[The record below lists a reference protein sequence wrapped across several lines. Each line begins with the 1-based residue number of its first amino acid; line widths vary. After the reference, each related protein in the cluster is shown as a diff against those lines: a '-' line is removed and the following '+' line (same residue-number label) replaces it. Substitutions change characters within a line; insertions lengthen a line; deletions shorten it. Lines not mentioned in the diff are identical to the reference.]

1 MTPENG
7 PTWICIFSDHRSTY
21 VNGPRPA
28 DAVAECKAS
37 GLGIPD
43 VVHYAGY
50 SAEPDVQ
57 APTRTHLPA
66 ITPEKPDKRSGR
78 RAELVLTIYG
88 LLRADFPIGSILK
101 PDEAAA
107 RLPSASALRDFLA
120 NVGLAIERLSVD
132 PRIVDRVI
140 ENQSKAW
147 IAAARETNAART
159 GKWKSAEVWKER
171 KIRYRQHAKRLR
183 KRVGY
188 RKAIGELAFAIDGLL
203 PQNEIAE
210 ENFRAAL
217 VDTGLSADDIRS
229 LVNRYRRIN
238 APKL

>member
-1 MTPENG
+1 MTGGNG
-7 PTWICIFSDHRSTY
+7 PTWICEFPGNPSAYASGST
-21 VNGPRPA
+21 PEA
-28 DAVAECKAS
+28 AVAECESA
-37 GLGIPD
+37 GLGTPSAI
-43 VVHYAGY
+43 HYAGY
-50 SAEPDVQ
+50 VASPEAKT
-57 APTRTHLPA
+57 APVTTSIPYT
-66 ITPEKPDKRSGR
+66 TPKPSKRSGR

-101 PDEAAA
+101 PAEAAA

-120 NVGLAIERLSVD
+120 NVGIAIQRLTVD

-147 IAAARETNAART
+147 IAAAREKNARRL
-159 GKWKSAEVWKER
+159 GKWQAAEIYTER

-188 RKAIGELAFAIDGLL
+188 HKAIGELASSIDGLL
-203 PQNEIAE
+203 PRQELAAE
-210 ENFRAAL
+210 SFRTIL
-217 VDTGLSADDIRS
+217 VESGLGEADVQS

-238 APKL
+238 APKI